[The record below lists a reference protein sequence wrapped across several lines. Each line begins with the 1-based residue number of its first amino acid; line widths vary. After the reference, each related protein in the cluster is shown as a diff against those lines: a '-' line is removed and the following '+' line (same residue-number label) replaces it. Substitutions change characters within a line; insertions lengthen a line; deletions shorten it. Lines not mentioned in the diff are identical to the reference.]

1 MNSIRFSLTLVSL
14 LAALPLAAPSQCIED
29 PVAPSH
35 GFYAVQIA
43 ARETLSAAHALVREF
58 EARGYGP
65 VWILDTETW
74 KHILIGRCEFHL
86 DAFVLKRDLRD
97 SGIVPDAYE
106 RWFEWDS
113 GLPPEQSIIPLTP
126 LFEREVTTERFLVP
140 EQLSGRETFE
150 RIETLRA
157 EGDDAS
163 VRTECEGLLAQVPET
178 DQLAGYAHTRLGI
191 LDLLAGEYESAL
203 AHLTPVAN
211 GQVASDPLSRIK
223 AMRRVAWID
232 HHDGRPVD
240 AYRRY
245 GELATFAASEE
256 VRARCAVER
265 VGIALE
271 MAESEIG
278 TMNEVRDMARRAW
291 ASFEPTER
299 SLLHHRATLEIM
311 FLETFARQREPDY
324 ATAARLGEEYIE
336 RWQAFGDDAPLR
348 ELGAAMFQT
357 GMYHLNMDDP
367 DTAFVFY
374 NRVIEEIP
382 ADAPQ
387 FNGLNPHCEAM
398 LGLANVAYERGDR
411 WQARLIMQD
420 ILRLYPDEE
429 AAEKIREMRPDV
441 LVGMD
446 PPDPRS
452 IEE

>member
-14 LAALPLAAPSQCIED
+14 LATLPLAAQSIED
-29 PVAPSH
+29 PVTPSN
-35 GFYAVQIA
+35 GFYAVQVA
-43 ARETLSAAHALVREF
+43 ARETLSEAYALVREF
-58 EARGYGP
+58 ETRGYDP

-74 KHILIGRCEFHL
+74 KHVLIGRCEFHL

-113 GLPPEQSIIPLTP
+113 GLPLEQNITPLTP
-126 LFEREVTTERFLVP
+126 LFEQEVTSERFLVP

-150 RIETLRA
+150 RIEALRV

-191 LDLLAGEYESAL
+191 LDLLAGEYEDAL

-240 AYRRY
+240 AHRRY
-245 GELATFAASEE
+245 GELAAFAASEE

-271 MAESEIG
+271 MAESSIG

-291 ASFEPTER
+291 ASFEPSER

-311 FLETFARQREPDY
+311 FLETFARQSEPDY
-324 ATAARLGEEYIE
+324 ETAARLGEEYIE
-336 RWQAFGDDAPLR
+336 RWQALGEDAPLR

-357 GMYHLNMDDP
+357 GRYHRELGDLEAALMWCE
-367 DTAFVFY
+367 
-374 NRVIEEIP
+374 RVIDEIP
-382 ADAPQ
+382 QDAEQ
-387 FNGLNPHCEAM
+387 FAGLNPHAEAM
-398 LGLANVAYERGDR
+398 MGLAHIAHLEGDEEGKL
-411 WQARLIMQD
+411 Q
-420 ILRLYPDEE
+420 ILRDLLEQYPGQHTVGR
-429 AAEKIREMRPDV
+429 IREFYPRLEEEV
-441 LVGMD
+441 LPTGVSPSGG
-446 PPDPRS
+446 
-452 IEE
+452 EL